1 MFQHAQ
7 ILTFSHQISMKFQCF
22 FKTLSWTSFFS
33 TFWRHDANLYI
44 NISAPPAV
52 TKNVTLSGSRWGDA
66 SVSRAVRVKIAK
78 FAKGRLRWTFHF
90 WTQKV
95 R

>member
-1 MFQHAQ
+1 M
-7 ILTFSHQISMKFQCF
+7 SEYK
-22 FKTLSWTSFFS
+22 SFIYGDGR
-33 TFWRHDANLYI
+33 TKLNLYI

-52 TKNVTLSGSRWGDA
+52 PKNVNLLAPRRGAPG
-66 SVSRAVRVKIAK
+66 VSRAVRVKIAK